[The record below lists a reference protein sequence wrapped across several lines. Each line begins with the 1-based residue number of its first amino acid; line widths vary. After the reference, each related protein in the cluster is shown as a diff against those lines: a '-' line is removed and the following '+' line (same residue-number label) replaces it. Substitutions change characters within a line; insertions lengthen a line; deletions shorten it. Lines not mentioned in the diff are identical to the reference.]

1 MTSDGTFIF
10 TSLSRA
16 PSTIHVTSENKRVF
30 TQLPDIIQ
38 EAAIG
43 TAYPHPNFYINR
55 IPETANKLKRPTFL
69 IAPRNDSGVSLP
81 NINVTDEKFLA
92 KYGSDLSANFADI
105 RTMGGRAFLQ
115 KENMSNGSWYSLCTC
130 ATGYIW
136 VTVRYLFKSPFPDE
150 QYSDIEI
157 QIGTFALKARAITT
171 VEVPCQYLA
180 SSRHDPLDGQLAFLC
195 SMVIG
200 KYLRLRIMGDQYES
214 ATETAITE
222 ARKELSA
229 WKIVD
234 PGRFGNF
241 EALLKEI
248 CASAPMPPTSVVSLI
263 SRNMIMERWKGW
275 SDNLT
280 IKKRYALPRQIIWS
294 LQPSKYDHLDLLRNS
309 INPSAINKFPTRKQ
323 SEP

>member
-16 PSTIHVTSENKRVF
+16 PSTIHVESENKRVF

-55 IPETANKLKRPTFL
+55 IPETANKLRRPTFL

-92 KYGSDLSANFADI
+92 KYGSNLSANFADI

-115 KENMSNGSWYSLCTC
+115 KENMSNGSWYSLCT
-130 ATGYIW
+130 Y
-136 VTVRYLFKSPFPDE
+136 
-150 QYSDIEI
+150 IEI

-171 VEVPCQYLA
+171 IEVPCQYLA
-180 SSRHDPLDGQLAFLC
+180 SSSHDPLDGQLAFLC

-248 CASAPMPPTSVVSLI
+248 CAIAPLPPTSVVSLI
-263 SRNMIMERWKGW
+263 SRNMIIERWKGW
-275 SDNLT
+275 SDNST

-294 LQPSKYDHLDLLRNS
+294 LQPSKYYHLDLLRNS